1 MAESRDILTG
11 SLAGKTIGDGLIV
24 LPGQGNSLAACTD
37 DGVVVLDVSSP
48 RHAKKMFES
57 LRGFTDDAVHALV
70 YSHGHNG
77 YNSAVPLWQAHNEER
92 GDAAPRL
99 VGHTNILTRY
109 ARYRE
114 TNELQARLASIQ
126 FPTVIPFEMVA

>member
-1 MAESRDILTG
+1 
-11 SLAGKTIGDGLIV
+11 
-24 LPGQGNSLAACTD
+24 
-37 DGVVVLDVSSP
+37 
-48 RHAKKMFES
+48 MFES

-77 YNSAVPLWQAHNEER
+77 YNSAIPLWQAHNEER

-126 FPTVIPFEMVA
+126 FPTGIPVEMVAEVSQPTTRQRYLMTRCFSWMGQGVLS

>member
-48 RHAKKMFES
+48 
-57 LRGFTDDAVHALV
+57 
-70 YSHGHNG
+70 
-77 YNSAVPLWQAHNEER
+77 
-92 GDAAPRL
+92 
-99 VGHTNILTRY
+99 
-109 ARYRE
+109 
-114 TNELQARLASIQ
+114 
-126 FPTVIPFEMVA
+126 